1 MPMKLCFHAAE
12 TKISCRGN
20 YCFPPRETFG
30 NISSSKRVTDSS
42 RLNTEVSNVRS
53 GCSGASKGAET
64 PVKSLISPRRAF
76 AYNPLTSRRSHSS
89 IGVLTYI
96 SRKFSFPTIDAA
108 ISLKSLFGLIKA
120 AIVITPVS
128 IKSLLTSAIRRIFST
143 RSSAEK
149 PRLLLIP
156 LRILSPSRMRHSKPH
171 LCNSRSSAI
180 ATVLFP
186 EPL

>member
-1 MPMKLCFHAAE
+1 MSGSFE
-12 TKISCRGN
+12 
-20 YCFPPRETFG
+20 
-30 NISSSKRVTDSS
+30 
-42 RLNTEVSNVRS
+42 RS
-53 GCSGASKGAET
+53 GNTREILDLAPACLRIQ
-64 PVKSLISPRRAF
+64 PF
-76 AYNPLTSRRSHSS
+76 DSRRSHSS

-156 LRILSPSRMRHSKPH
+156 LRILSPSRMQAQQTALVQLALKRYRHRALPGTAQPGKPH
-171 LCNSRSSAI
+171 HHTALLQQTLLILPWSSSYRK
-180 ATVLFP
+180 
-186 EPL
+186 